1 MKNTR
6 VVAALVAGASL
17 LAPAVADAKR
27 PPHGLYQCY
36 QFDPTSG
43 YLYSGGFKLLT
54 DTKYK
59 SVSGGGGKY
68 SVSGRKVTFKSGP
81 FHDFTGKTGRD
92 QKNKWVIKLT
102 LKSDPNVKETCS
114 HG

>member
-1 MKNTR
+1 MLKTR
-6 VVAALVAGASL
+6 VIAALAIGAAVL
-17 LAPAVADAKR
+17 VPATAEAKR

-43 YLYSGGFKLLT
+43 YLYAGGFKLVT

-59 SVSGGGGKY
+59 SKSGGGGKY
-68 SVSGRKVTFKSGP
+68 AVNGKKVTFKSGP
-81 FHDFTGKTGRD
+81 YNDFKGVTGHDSKGKWT
-92 QKNKWVIKLT
+92 IKLT
-102 LKSDPNVKETCS
+102 LKSDHDVTETCS

>member
-1 MKNTR
+1 MKTR
-6 VVAALVAGASL
+6 AMAALAVGASL
-17 LAPAVADAKR
+17 LVLPAAAEAKR

-43 YLYSGGFKLLT
+43 YLYSGGFRLVT

-59 SVSGGGGKY
+59 AVSGGGGKY
-68 SVSGRKVTFKSGP
+68 AVKGKKVTFKSGP
-81 FHDFTGKTGRD
+81 YKDFKGQTGRD
-92 QKNKWVIKLT
+92 SKNKWIIKLT

-114 HG
+114 HA

>member
-1 MKNTR
+1 MKKTR
-6 VVAALVAGASL
+6 VITALAVGALLAVPAGAE
-17 LAPAVADAKR
+17 AKR

-43 YLYSGGFKLLT
+43 YLYGGGFKLIT

-68 SVSGRKVTFKSGP
+68 SVSGKKVTFKSGP
-81 FHDFTGKTGRD
+81 FKDFKGQTGRD
-92 QKNKWVIKLT
+92 QKNKWIIKLT

-114 HG
+114 HK